1 MVLPALATTEIL
13 NFIYFWNEF
22 LYAVVFISRRR
33 AGRCPSPSSSR

>member
-1 MVLPALATTEIL
+1 MALPAVATTVIPNL
-13 NFIYFWNEF
+13 IYFWNEF